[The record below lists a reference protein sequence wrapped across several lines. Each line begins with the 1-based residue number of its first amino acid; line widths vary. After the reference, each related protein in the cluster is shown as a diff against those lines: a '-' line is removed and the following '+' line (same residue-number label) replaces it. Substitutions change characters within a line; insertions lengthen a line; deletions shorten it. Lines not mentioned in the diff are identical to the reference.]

1 MVSIQAVEQGLARY
15 IDQEL
20 LPNLPR
26 DGIKG
31 FGVGMAATLLIK
43 RGSGMLQQLSGNK
56 IMQQMGIIAPDG
68 AVDLDVLEDAAI
80 SNMPATGLPVVL
92 PLGITL
98 RFKEE
103 DITKLCD
110 YIRSV

>member
-98 RFKEE
+98 RFKAE

>member
-1 MVSIQAVEQGLARY
+1 MVSIQAIEQGLARY

-31 FGVGMAATLLIK
+31 FGIGMAATLLIK
-43 RGSGMLQQLSGNK
+43 RGSGMLQQLTGNK

-68 AVDLDVLEDAAI
+68 AVDLDVLEEAAMANI
-80 SNMPATGLPVVL
+80 PSTGVPVAL

-98 RFKEE
+98 RFKAE
-103 DITKLCD
+103 DVSKLCD

>member
-1 MVSIQAVEQGLARY
+1 MVSIQTVEQGIASY
-15 IDQEL
+15 IDHEL

-31 FGVGMAATLLIK
+31 FGIGVAATLLIK

-80 SNMPATGLPVVL
+80 SNMPATGLPVAL

-98 RFKEE
+98 RFKAE
-103 DITKLCD
+103 DIKKLCD